1 MAKSSRLFSQ
11 LGHGLMISS
20 AVFGALAL
28 ASQHPWIVRT
38 EGYGQSV
45 LWRLRGPIE
54 PPEDVVILAIDEYS
68 LSQGSIYDGSP
79 ERYPHLAPIESWPW
93 QRQAYALA
101 IDRLLEAGARAVAV
115 DVLFLDPS
123 IYGLADDATLEATL
137 AKWGDQVVL
146 AALYD
151 ASPTDWGGFTT
162 LLTPVLNGVVHQGLI
177 NIAPDA
183 DGQVRLAP
191 EAVLAQLRQQ
201 NDFVDTLP
209 AFATATL
216 QAAGDPNPHWPSEQL
231 FFYGPG
237 GTIPTIPFANVLEPE
252 NWERYRD
259 QFAGKIVILG
269 PTAVSLQDIHHTPM
283 DNAMPGPEIHAQ
295 TVAAMLEGRT
305 LNPLLDSALLRGML
319 SGLLIGGLGLG
330 LGYRF
335 RQPLPR
341 LLGFGAAITLWGAT
355 AYLLAM
361 GPPGQLIPLAIP
373 VTCLG
378 MGGVAYIATGAIGN
392 QLEEQRLRRT
402 LERYVS
408 PAVAK
413 EILSQ
418 PEDFTSLGVGQHV
431 QAAVLFSDIRGFSRL
446 SYQLGAEQT
455 VQMLNTYFTDMVA
468 AILVER
474 GTIDKFIGDAI
485 MAEFGAPTSQGPKQD
500 ALSAVRAALRMR
512 VALAD
517 LRQRL
522 LAEGLP
528 PLFNG
533 IGVSYGNL
541 VVGNVG
547 SPQRLEYTAIGD
559 TVNVASRIESLT
571 KKVGTDLLITRPL
584 YDLIQADV
592 VAIDHGEHFVA
603 GREKEA
609 VQVYGVIGL
618 RGDSDTLYHQVQT
631 DLQAHLAATPKG
643 PPK

>member
-11 LGHGLMISS
+11 LGHGLMISA
-20 AVFGALAL
+20 AVFGAMAL

-45 LWRLRGPIE
+45 LWRLRGPI
-54 PPEDVVILAIDEYS
+54 PPPSDVVILAIDEYS
-68 LSQGSIYDGSP
+68 LSQGSVYAGSP
-79 ERYPHLAPIESWPW
+79 DRYPHLAPIASWPW
-93 QRQAYALA
+93 QRQAYAIA
-101 IDRLLEAGARAVAV
+101 IDRLLEVGARAVAV

-123 IYGLADDATLEATL
+123 IYGPADDAALEAAL

-151 ASPTDWGGFTT
+151 VSPTDWGGFTT
-162 LLTPVLNGVVHQGLI
+162 LLTPTLNGVVHQGLI
-177 NIAPDA
+177 NIAPDT

-191 EAVLAQLRQQ
+191 EVVLAKLRQQ
-201 NDFVDTLP
+201 HDFVDTLP

-216 QAAGDPNPHWPSEQL
+216 QAAGQANPHWPSEQL
-231 FFYGPG
+231 FFYGPK
-237 GTIPTIPFANVLEPE
+237 GTIPTHPFANVLEPD
-252 NWERYRD
+252 NWERYRH
-259 QFAGKIVILG
+259 QFAGKLVIIG
-269 PTAVSLQDIHHTPM
+269 PTAVSLQDIHRTPM
-283 DNAMPGPEIHAQ
+283 DNTMPGPEIHAQ

-305 LNPLLDSALLRGML
+305 LNQPLDNAILRGIL

-335 RQPLPR
+335 SQPLPR

-373 VTCLG
+373 VACLG
-378 MGGVAYIATGAIGN
+378 MGGIAYVATGAIGN
-392 QLEEQRLRRT
+392 QIEEQRLRRT

-418 PEDFTSLGVGQHV
+418 PEDFTSLGVGHQV

-455 VQMLNTYFTDMVA
+455 VQMLNTYFNDMVA

-485 MAEFGAPTSQGPKQD
+485 MAEFGAPTSQGAKQD
-500 ALSAVRAALRMR
+500 TLSAVRAALGMR
-512 VALAD
+512 ESLAD

-522 LAEGLP
+522 QAEGLP

-533 IGVSYGNL
+533 IGISYGSL

-584 YDLIQADV
+584 YDLVQEDIIAV
-592 VAIDHGEHFVA
+592 DHGQHLVA

-609 VQVYGVIGL
+609 VQVYGVISL
-618 RGDSDTLYHQVQT
+618 RGDSDTLYQQVQQ

>member
-1 MAKSSRLFSQ
+1 
-11 LGHGLMISS
+11 MISC
-20 AVFGALAL
+20 AMFGAIAL
-28 ASQHPWIVRT
+28 SSQHPWIVRT

-45 LWRLRGPIE
+45 LWRLRGPI
-54 PPEDVVILAIDEYS
+54 PPPPDVVILAIDEYS
-68 LSQGSIYDGSP
+68 LSQGSIYSGSP

-93 QRQAYALA
+93 QRQAYAIA

-123 IYGLADDATLEATL
+123 IYGPADDAALEATL

-162 LLTPVLNGVVHQGLI
+162 LLTPVLQGAVHQGLI
-177 NIAPDA
+177 NIAPDT
-183 DGQVRLAP
+183 DGQIRLAP
-191 EAVLAQLRQQ
+191 EVVLAKLRQQ
-201 NDFVDTLP
+201 HGFVDTLP

-216 QAAGDPNPHWPSEQL
+216 QAAGQPDPDWPSEQL

-237 GTIPTIPFANVLEPE
+237 GTIPTLPFANVLEPD
-252 NWERYRD
+252 NWERYRH
-259 QFAGKIVILG
+259 QFSGKLVIIG
-269 PTAVSLQDIHHTPM
+269 PTAVSLQDIHRTPM
-283 DNAMPGPEIHAQ
+283 DNTMPGPEIHAQ
-295 TVAAMLEGRT
+295 TVAAMLEGHT
-305 LNPLLDSALLRGML
+305 LNQPLDNAILRGIL

-330 LGYRF
+330 VGYRF
-335 RQPLPR
+335 SQPLPR
-341 LLGFGAAITLWGAT
+341 LLGFGTAITLWGAT

-361 GPPGQLIPLAIP
+361 GPPGQLVPLAIP
-373 VTCLG
+373 VACLG
-378 MGGVAYIATGAIGN
+378 MGGIAYIATGAIGDR
-392 QLEEQRLRRT
+392 LEEQRLRRT

-418 PEDFTSLGVGQHV
+418 PEDFTSLGVGQQI

-455 VQMLNTYFTDMVA
+455 VQLLNTYFNDMVT
-468 AILVER
+468 AILAER

-485 MAEFGAPTSQGPKQD
+485 MAEFGAPTSQGAKQD
-500 ALSAVRAALRMR
+500 TLSAVRAALGMR

-522 LAEGLP
+522 QAEGLP

-533 IGVSYGNL
+533 IGISYGSL

-584 YDLIQADV
+584 HDLVQGDV
-592 VAIDHGEHFVA
+592 VAVDHGSHFVA

-609 VQVYGVIGL
+609 VQVYGIIGL
-618 RGDSDTLYHQVQT
+618 RGESDTLYQQVQR